1 MELAPPR
8 GGAGKAPESA
18 GKVNRPKTH
27 TSLLAVRTVDRW
39 GSGGNELWIRKR
51 TPAKMNAA
59 RRRRS
64 LATETHDTAAVNTP
78 GEVSVAR
85 KRSAKEEKM

>member
-1 MELAPPR
+1 M
-8 GGAGKAPESA
+8 SM
-18 GKVNRPKTH
+18 
-27 TSLLAVRTVDRW
+27 SLLAWRFELSTELSW

-64 LATETHDTAAVNTP
+64 LATETHDTAAVNMP